1 MNSIALVHYCLLIA
15 ACVFCIACAGCATL
29 SDTAGGSLLGGGDA
43 TGVSSESSSAGIA
56 YDKDLFRNAL
66 NLGERFKY
74 DGPTGISYE
83 ETSSKNT
90 VSFFVEEATERS
102 TYRIRDMKTGALN
115 PVDAASGMKFF
126 FVTVTAVHIGGY
138 RTEII
143 TPHPFSFSLVANG
156 VTYAPV
162 RTFSGSLGA
171 EITNYRPG
179 EENYRTQDLQMA
191 ERFVLD
197 EFGEIYV
204 QKNLYKPG
212 KEMVSQNGWLVF
224 EVPETLDDTDAY
236 LQLNLGGSR
245 PFWKL
250 FDAQVDVTVRK
261 DPIYST
267 IIAEFRGGPGTR
279 TVRDIDIDATLS
291 DGKAAHAVLMPVI
304 GEEIELQGTSGDDY
318 VKVVVNLYSGKRFVL
333 YDDVVR
339 KTRG

>member
-1 MNSIALVHYCLLIA
+1 MVHYCLVIL
-15 ACVFCIACAGCATL
+15 ACGLCIACAGCATI
-29 SDTAGGSLLGGGDA
+29 SDTVGGSLSDGDGA
-43 TGVSSESSSAGIA
+43 PDALSGSPSAGIA
-56 YDKDLFRNAL
+56 YDKEMFRNSL

-74 DGPTGISYE
+74 DDATGISYDD
-83 ETSSKNT
+83 TSGKNT
-90 VSFFVEEATERS
+90 VSLFVEEATERS
-102 TYRIRDMKTGALN
+102 VYRIRDMKTGSLN

-126 FVTVTAVHIGGY
+126 FVTVTAVHLGGY
-138 RTEII
+138 HTDII
-143 TPHPFSFSLVANG
+143 TPHPYAFSLIAEG
-156 VTYAPV
+156 IAYAPL
-162 RTFSGSLGA
+162 RTFDSSLGA
-171 EITNYRPG
+171 QIRNYRQG

-197 EFGEIYV
+197 EFGEIYI
-204 QKNLYKPG
+204 QKSLDKPG

-224 EVPETLDDTDAY
+224 EVPETLDDTNAF
-236 LQLNLGGSR
+236 LQLNLAGSR
-245 PFWKL
+245 PWWKL

-291 DGKAAHAVLMPVI
+291 DKTTAHAVLMPVI
-304 GEEIELQGTSGDDY
+304 GEETELQGTSGDDY